1 MMPKA
6 RFSYFA
12 LIFMLLCYWT
22 GVTSLMAQDLIWVT
36 VEGKAPIVG
45 ISVEEARSRAIE
57 DAKRKAIEEAIGANI
72 SAETLI
78 VNLRLSG
85 SILGAIPHGKV
96 IEKEIL
102 EEGEKEIP
110 KKGQETPPLLYWVK
124 IKVGVAEENAGIDES
139 FNLEASL
146 NLSSFKEG
154 DEMAIRLKSTKDC
167 YCSVFNILE
176 DEKVL
181 RLIPNLFKQDNFL
194 EANETFLFPDD
205 IDKSKGISLRA
216 HVPENKD
223 TVTESIYIVALKQPL
238 GLDTLKMEEGIF
250 GLYDGQTAFMKELIK
265 EIIGIP
271 LGERA
276 EQFIQY
282 TISR

>member
-1 MMPKA
+1 MRKV
-6 RFSYFA
+6 RFSYIA
-12 LIFMLLCYWT
+12 LIFILCNGLL
-22 GVTSLMAQDLIWVT
+22 VSSLMAQDLIWVT
-36 VEGKAPIVG
+36 VEGKAPIVN

-57 DAKRKAIEEAIGANI
+57 DAERQAIEEAIGMDI

-85 SILGAIPHGKV
+85 SILGAIPHGRV
-96 IEKEIL
+96 IKKQIL
-102 EEGEKEIP
+102 EEGEREIP
-110 KKGQETPPLLYWVK
+110 KKGQETPPPLYWVK
-124 IKVGVAEENAGIDES
+124 MKAGVGEEDTGIDHS
-139 FNLEASL
+139 FSLEASL
-146 NLSSFKEG
+146 NHSNFKEG
-154 DEMAIRLKSTKDC
+154 DEMAIRLKPTKDC

-194 EANETFLFPDD
+194 PANKTFFFPDD
-205 IDKSKGISLRA
+205 NDKGKGISLRA
-216 HVPENKD
+216 HVPEDKD
-223 TVTESIYIVALKQPL
+223 TVTESIYVVALKQPL
-238 GLDTLKMEEGIF
+238 GLGTLKMEEGVF
-250 GLYDGQTAFMKELIK
+250 GLYDGQTVFMKELIR

-271 LGERA
+271 LSERA